1 MKKLIHL
8 LVSTKPMRVFNILLL
23 HYNNDWLINGVWS
36 WFSQEFVGYDILV
49 DNSVS
54 LCVSE
59 RQACIQGISQNFHL
73 QGKTC
78 CTSLFYNVDASTM
91 EKHIEL
97 DWLMTTIFVPQ
108 QKWKE
113 KRKIIFSLFSIS
125 LGKMECCVFPC
136 LLVQSSI
143 SMVLYLHINKDTIVV
158 KWLKMVVVW
167 IFLSMQIEHCY
178 AIILPLSTISNR
190 RKITN

>member
-1 MKKLIHL
+1 MKKLGQYKTNEGFQHFATSL
-8 LVSTKPMRVFNILLL
+8 QQ
-23 HYNNDWLINGVWS
+23 WLIQSMEYVHDSLKN
-36 WFSQEFVGYDILV
+36 FVGYDILV

-73 QGKTC
+73 QGKMC
-78 CTSLFYNVDASTM
+78 YTSLFYNVDASTM

-136 LLVQSSI
+136 VLVWSFISI
-143 SMVLYLHINKDTIVV
+143 VLYLHINKYTMEV
-158 KWLKMVVVW
+158 KWLKMVVAW
-167 IFLSMQIEHCY
+167 IFLPTQIDHCS
-178 AIILPLSTISNR
+178 AIILPL
-190 RKITN
+190 